1 MLNTLLLLLMIVQS
15 VVVTSLFVGYDWHS
29 VFMFNAVYYT
39 ILVPYCLVLTV
50 CLYETWS
57 WILLY

>member
-39 ILVPYCLVLTV
+39 ILVPYCLLVPTV
-50 CLYETWS
+50 CLYET
-57 WILLY
+57 